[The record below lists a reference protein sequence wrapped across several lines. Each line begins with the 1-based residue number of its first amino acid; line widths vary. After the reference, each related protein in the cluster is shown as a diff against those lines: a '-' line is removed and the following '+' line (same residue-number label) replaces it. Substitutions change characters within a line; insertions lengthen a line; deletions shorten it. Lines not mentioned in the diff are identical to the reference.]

1 MRKFF
6 TSLSTKTA
14 AALIIPVVCCIQAC
28 TNSNTLNKQV
38 VIEAFNK
45 VLILD
50 SISSRIPDNLSYDDS
65 LVLADRI
72 VEGWV
77 REQVLLAQA
86 EKSIQGAELK
96 FEQKIENYRNA
107 LLVSEYENQYVNS
120 RLNRKVTE
128 DEIYAFHEANPELF
142 KLPEHVVRAVF
153 IHLPEEENDL
163 DSAKVWL
170 QESDSSSIPRLEK
183 WCIERNAT
191 FGLDTEYWWFLSDLF
206 DQVPLQV
213 YRVEDMLKN
222 RKVVEFTSDER
233 TYLLHV
239 LDHRLKD
246 LPSPLEITSERIEEI
261 IIQNRRK
268 NLLDELRDDLVKEA
282 WSLGLISRDSIPH

>member
-14 AALIIPVVCCIQAC
+14 AVLIIPVVCCIQAC
-28 TNSNTLNKQV
+28 TNSNTLNEQV
-38 VIEAFNK
+38 VVKAFNK
-45 VLILD
+45 VLLLD

-72 VEGWV
+72 VHGWI

-86 EKSIQGAELK
+86 EKSLQGADYN

-107 LLVSEYENQYVNS
+107 LQVSEYENQYVNS

-128 DEIYAFHEANPELF
+128 DEISAFHEANPELF

-153 IHLPEEENDL
+153 IHLPVEENDL

-170 QESDSSSIPRLEK
+170 QEAWLTSAISTNSIP
-183 WCIERNAT
+183 
-191 FGLDTEYWWFLSDLF
+191 
-206 DQVPLQV
+206 
-213 YRVEDMLKN
+213 
-222 RKVVEFTSDER
+222 
-233 TYLLHV
+233 
-239 LDHRLKD
+239 
-246 LPSPLEITSERIEEI
+246 
-261 IIQNRRK
+261 
-268 NLLDELRDDLVKEA
+268 NLV
-282 WSLGLISRDSIPH
+282 S